1 MLRLIKIHFGII
13 FLIKKKEKKVAI
25 SRILLGQ
32 VKFSNFIWR
41 KIITKEFLSTSKT
54 KTGTHWF
61 RAIQDIDPCAFV
73 SESVICILYVD
84 DTLLSYSQSKT
95 LSWRQWC

>member
-41 KIITKEFLSTSKT
+41 KIITKEFLSTSKI
-54 KTGTHWF
+54 KTGTNWF
-61 RAIQDIDPCAFV
+61 RAIQDIDLCAFV

-95 LSWRQWC
+95 LSWSQWC